1 MGAWSGLKLGQNLA
15 TPLLW
20 EVWEWQGI
28 AGAQFQKD
36 AGVPENQN
44 RLYSSIKKNDNLS
57 RPALFHEEIL
67 LYTSVTAAYLTSP
80 RWEWQEKLER
90 GGLEDSAAGVGDM
103 P

>member
-1 MGAWSGLKLGQNLA
+1 MGAWPGLKLGQNLA

-44 RLYSSIKKNDNLS
+44 RLYTSIKKMTIFPDQLS
-57 RPALFHEEIL
+57 SMEKYC
-67 LYTSVTAAYLTSP
+67 YTL
-80 RWEWQEKLER
+80 Q
-90 GGLEDSAAGVGDM
+90 
-103 P
+103 